1 MRVMILKIKRDNI
14 TRMKQVEKD
23 NLIAFGE
30 LVKKIRSKK
39 SGSLNNIAFSKNGV
53 TSATLS
59 RIENA
64 QVDFKFSTLIKLAHT
79 LDISLLELFKNYKY
93 QDEFID

>member
-1 MRVMILKIKRDNI
+1 MQQIDK
-14 TRMKQVEKD
+14 E
-23 NLIAFGE
+23 NLILFGE

-39 SGSLNNIAFSKNGV
+39 AGSLNEIAFSKNGV

-64 QVDFKFSTLIKLAHT
+64 KVDFKFSTLIRLAHT
-79 LDISLLELFKNYKY
+79 LDISLSDLFKNYTY
-93 QDEFID
+93 NDDFSDI

>member
-1 MRVMILKIKRDNI
+1 MKWKIKRANI
-14 TRMKQVEKD
+14 TRMKQIEKN
-23 NLIAFGE
+23 NLITFGE
-30 LVKKIRSKK
+30 HIKNIRTAK
-39 SGSLNNIAFSKNGV
+39 SGSLNSIAFSKNGV

-79 LDISLLELFKNYKY
+79 LDISLIDLFKDYNY
-93 QDEFID
+93 QDDFND